1 MDAGTC
7 VARHP
12 EPFFLEFEPGP
23 LGQRFCLH
31 HAPPG
36 PLRGLVVH
44 VHPFAEE
51 MNKSRRMAALQ
62 SRALADAGFAVLQ
75 MDLLGCGDSAG
86 DFGDASWAQWLADV
100 VHACRW
106 LQHRHGEA
114 AQGEAAL
121 PLWLW
126 GHRAG
131 ALLAVQAAQQLDT
144 PCNFLFWQPATTG
157 KLLLQQFLRLKAA
170 SDLLGGQA
178 KAVMTQLRDELAAG
192 RSVEVA
198 GYTLPAALCS
208 GLAQVVLKPPALAA
222 HNIGRVVWIELSNQP
237 EATLSPA
244 STSASAEWQAVG
256 WDVHTQV
263 APGPAFWQT
272 TEIEDAPA
280 LLAASL
286 DAISRNRAAKPQR
299 AAEAQPG

>member
-1 MDAGTC
+1 
-7 VARHP
+7 
-12 EPFFLEFEPGP
+12 
-23 LGQRFCLH
+23 
-31 HAPPG
+31 
-36 PLRGLVVH
+36 
-44 VHPFAEE
+44 

-100 VHACRW
+100 VFSCRW

-114 AQGEAAL
+114 AQGQTT
-121 PLWLW
+121 PPIWLW

-131 ALLAVQAAQQLDT
+131 ALLAVQAAQKLVT

-178 KAVMTQLRDELAAG
+178 KAVMAQLRDELAAG
-192 RSVEVA
+192 RSIEIA
-198 GYTLPAALCS
+198 GYTLSAALCS
-208 GLAQVVLKPPALAA
+208 GLEQSVLKPPALSAP
-222 HNIGRVVWIELSNQP
+222 NMGRLVWIELSNQQD
-237 EATLSPA
+237 ATLSPA
-244 STSASAEWQAVG
+244 AATASAEWQAAG

-286 DAISRNRAAKPQR
+286 DAIKQTGVAKPQR
-299 AAEAQPG
+299 AVEAQPG

>member
-1 MDAGTC
+1 MRA
-7 VARHP
+7 ARHP
-12 EPFFLEFEPGP
+12 EPFFLDTEPGP
-23 LGQRFCLH
+23 PGRRFCLH
-31 HAPPG
+31 HVQQG

-62 SRALADAGFAVLQ
+62 SRAFADAGFAVLQ
-75 MDLLGCGDSAG
+75 MDLIGCGDSTG
-86 DFGDASWAQWLADV
+86 DFGDASWAQWVADV
-100 VHACRW
+100 VAACRW
-106 LQHRHGEA
+106 LKHRHDDA
-114 AQGEAAL
+114 AQGEPAL

-157 KLLLQQFLRLKAA
+157 KPLLQQFLRLKAA
-170 SDLLGGQA
+170 SDLIGGQA
-178 KAVMTQLRDELAAG
+178 KAVMALLRDELAAG
-192 RSVEVA
+192 RSIEVA
-198 GYTLPAALCS
+198 GYTLSAALCS
-208 GLAQVVLKPPALAA
+208 GLEQALLKPPALSAP
-222 HNIGRVVWIELSNQP
+222 NIGRMVWIELSSQQ

-244 STSASAEWQAVG
+244 AAISSAEWQAAG
-256 WDVHTQV
+256 WAVHTQV
-263 APGPAFWQT
+263 AQGPAFWQT

-286 DAISRNRAAKPQR
+286 AAINQTGIAKPQR
-299 AAEAQPG
+299 TADVQAG